1 MPSNNTT
8 TIKKNDPRD
17 LRLVTAGQGISM
29 VGTAISDLAI
39 PIMAVDLLGANSFDT
54 GLLGAAT
61 TVGYLVF
68 GLQAGVWIDRL
79 PRRQFLLAADVARA
93 LLILAIPILYAL
105 NLLTLPLLIALQIG
119 IGSASIFFNLAW
131 PAYLPRLAT
140 GDILLKL
147 NARLALLGE
156 ISGFLGPGIAGLLIG
171 IFKAPFALVADAF
184 TFVISYFSLAAIKT
198 PEPPRAARS
207 GLTVTQELRD
217 GIRAVWQRPT
227 LRLIT
232 LEAIN
237 GNIAFSIMIG
247 QSVIYQRLDLGFE
260 PALIGAIASIGFLG
274 GAIGS
279 ILAPRAVKR
288 IGFGRLLFWDAV
300 LFGVVELLLPLAGI
314 APRAFAFP
322 LVAINYFFGG
332 FLLLL
337 YIVPATA
344 FRQQVVPDRLLG
356 RVMAVNRVATWG
368 FGATLGFVLGGIIAE
383 ATSRPVALLVSSA
396 LQITAPLIMFGFGS
410 FRSLRTIEE
419 AVALDNRKHVR

>member
-1 MPSNNTT
+1 MPSTVVAINKNN
-8 TIKKNDPRD
+8 PRD
-17 LRLVTAGQGISM
+17 LQLVTAGQGVSM

-39 PIMAVDLLGANSFDT
+39 PIMAVDLLGANSFGT
-54 GLLGAAT
+54 GILGAAT
-61 TVGYLVF
+61 TVGYLAI

-79 PRRQFLLAADVARA
+79 PRRQFLLAADVVRA
-93 LLILAIPILYAL
+93 LLLLAIPALFAL
-105 NLLTLPLLIALQIG
+105 NLLTLPLLIVIQLG
-119 IGSASIFFNLAW
+119 IGTASIFFNLAW

-156 ISGFLGPGIAGLLIG
+156 ISGFLGPGIAGALIG
-171 IFKAPFALVADAF
+171 LVKAPFALVADAF
-184 TFVISYFSLAAIKT
+184 TFMVSYLSLAAIKT
-198 PEPPRAARS
+198 PEPPRATHS

-217 GIRAVWQRPT
+217 GLRAVWQRPT

-232 LEAIN
+232 LEAVN
-237 GNIAFSIMIG
+237 GNVAFSIMIG

-300 LFGVVELLLPLAGI
+300 LFGLIELLLPLAGI

-337 YIVPATA
+337 YVVPATA

-368 FGATLGFVLGGIIAE
+368 FGATLGFVIGGIIAE
-383 ATSRPVALLVSSA
+383 ATSRPTALFVSAILQTAVPLV
-396 LQITAPLIMFGFGS
+396 MFGFGS

-419 AVALDNRKHVR
+419 AVALDNRKHAR

>member
-1 MPSNNTT
+1 MRATT
-8 TIKKNDPRD
+8 SAIKKNNPRD

-54 GLLGAAT
+54 GILGAAT
-61 TVGYLVF
+61 TVGYVVF

-79 PRRQFLLAADVARA
+79 PRRQFLLAADVVRA
-93 LLILAIPILYAL
+93 LLILAIPLLYAL
-105 NLLTLPLLIALQIG
+105 NVLTLPLLIALQIG

-171 IFKAPFALVADAF
+171 LFKAPFALVADAF

-383 ATSRPVALLVSSA
+383 ATSRPVALLVSA
-396 LQITAPLIMFGFGS
+396 VLQTTAPLIMFGFGT
-410 FRSLRTIEE
+410 FRSLRTIKE
-419 AVALDNRKHVR
+419 AVALDNRKHAH

>member
-1 MPSNNTT
+1 MPSTVVAINKNN
-8 TIKKNDPRD
+8 PRD
-17 LRLVTAGQGISM
+17 LQLVTAGQGVSM

-39 PIMAVDLLGANSFDT
+39 PIMAVDLLGANSFGT
-54 GLLGAAT
+54 GILGAAT
-61 TVGYLVF
+61 TVGYLAI

-79 PRRQFLLAADVARA
+79 PRRQFLLAADVVRA
-93 LLILAIPILYAL
+93 LLLLAIPALFAL
-105 NLLTLPLLIALQIG
+105 NLLTLPLLIAIQLG
-119 IGSASIFFNLAW
+119 IGTASIFFNLAW

-156 ISGFLGPGIAGLLIG
+156 ISGFLGPGIAGALIG
-171 IFKAPFALVADAF
+171 LVKAPFALVADAF
-184 TFVISYFSLAAIKT
+184 TFVVSYLSLAAIKT
-198 PEPPRAARS
+198 PEPPRATHS

-217 GIRAVWQRPT
+217 A

-232 LEAIN
+232 LEAVN
-237 GNIAFSIMIG
+237 GNVAFSIMIG

-300 LFGVVELLLPLAGI
+300 LFGLIELLLPLAGI

-337 YIVPATA
+337 YVVPATA

-368 FGATLGFVLGGIIAE
+368 FGATLGFVIGGIIAE
-383 ATSRPVALLVSSA
+383 ATSRPTALFVSAILQTAVPLV
-396 LQITAPLIMFGFGS
+396 MFGFGS

-419 AVALDNRKHVR
+419 AVALDNRKHAR

>member
-1 MPSNNTT
+1 MRAT
-8 TIKKNDPRD
+8 TITKNNPRD
-17 LRLVTAGQGISM
+17 LRLVTVGQGVSM

-39 PIMAVDLLGANSFDT
+39 PIMAVDLLGANSFGT
-54 GLLGAAT
+54 GILGAAT
-61 TVGYLVF
+61 TVGYLAI

-79 PRRQFLLAADVARA
+79 PRRQFLLAADVVRA
-93 LLILAIPILYAL
+93 LLLLAIPALFAL
-105 NLLTLPLLIALQIG
+105 NLLTLPLLIVIQLG
-119 IGSASIFFNLAW
+119 IGTASIFFNLAW

-156 ISGFLGPGIAGLLIG
+156 ISGFLGPGIAGALIG
-171 IFKAPFALVADAF
+171 IVKAPFALVADAF

-198 PEPPRAARS
+198 PEPPRAAHS

-217 GIRAVWQRPT
+217 GVRAVWQRPT

-232 LEAIN
+232 LEAVN
-237 GNIAFSIMIG
+237 GNVAFSIMIG

-260 PALIGAIASIGFLG
+260 PALIGVIASIGFLG

-300 LFGVVELLLPLAGI
+300 LFGVIELLLPLAGV

-368 FGATLGFVLGGIIAE
+368 FGATIGFVVGGIIAE
-383 ATSRPVALLVSSA
+383 ATSRPIVLLVSA
-396 LQITAPLIMFGFGS
+396 ILQTAVPLVMFGFGS
-410 FRSLRTIEE
+410 FRSIRTIEE
-419 AVALDNRKHVR
+419 AVALDNRKHAH

>member
-39 PIMAVDLLGANSFDT
+39 PIMAVDLLGANSFGT

-79 PRRQFLLAADVARA
+79 PRRQFLLAADVVRA
-93 LLILAIPILYAL
+93 LLILAIPLLYAL
-105 NLLTLPLLIALQIG
+105 NVLTLPLLIALQIG

-156 ISGFLGPGIAGLLIG
+156 ISGFLGPGIAGALIG
-171 IFKAPFALVADAF
+171 LVKAPFALVADAF
-184 TFVISYFSLAAIKT
+184 TFVVSYASLAAIKT
-198 PEPPRAARS
+198 PEPPRAKHS

-217 GIRAVWQRPT
+217 GLRAVWQRPT

-247 QSVIYQRLDLGFE
+247 QSVIFQRLDLGFE
-260 PALIGAIASIGFLG
+260 PALIGAISSIGFAG

-279 ILAPRAVKR
+279 LLAPRALKR
-288 IGFGRLLFWDAV
+288 VGFGRLLFLVAV
-300 LFGVVELLLPLAGI
+300 LFGCIEFLQPLA
-314 APRAFAFP
+314 AVVPREFAFP
-322 LVAINYFFGG
+322 LVATNFFLGG

-337 YIVPATA
+337 YVVPATA

-356 RVMAVNRVATWG
+356 RVMSVNRVATWG
-368 FGATLGFVLGGIIAE
+368 FGATFGFFIGGVIAE
-383 ATSRPVALLVSSA
+383 ATSRPVALLVSA
-396 LQITAPLIMFGFGS
+396 VIQTTVPLLMFGFGS
-410 FRSLRTIEE
+410 FRSIKSIEE
-419 AVALDNRKHVR
+419 AVALDNKKHAH

>member
-1 MPSNNTT
+1 MARAT
-8 TIKKNDPRD
+8 TITKNNPRD
-17 LRLVTAGQGISM
+17 LRLVTVGQGVSM

-39 PIMAVDLLGANSFDT
+39 PIMAVDLLGANSFGT
-54 GLLGAAT
+54 GILGAAT
-61 TVGYLVF
+61 TVGYLAI

-79 PRRQFLLAADVARA
+79 PRRQFLLAADVVRA
-93 LLILAIPILYAL
+93 LLLLAIPALFAL
-105 NLLTLPLLIALQIG
+105 NLLTLPLLIVIQLG
-119 IGSASIFFNLAW
+119 IGTASIFFNLAW

-156 ISGFLGPGIAGLLIG
+156 ISGFLGPGIAGALIG
-171 IFKAPFALVADAF
+171 IVKAPFALVADAF

-198 PEPPRAARS
+198 PEPPRAAHS
-207 GLTVTQELRD
+207 GLTVTQEVRD
-217 GIRAVWQRPT
+217 GVRAVWQRPT

-232 LEAIN
+232 LEAVN
-237 GNIAFSIMIG
+237 GNVAFSIMIG

-300 LFGVVELLLPLAGI
+300 LFGVIELLLPLAGV

-368 FGATLGFVLGGIIAE
+368 FGATIGFVVGGIIAE
-383 ATSRPVALLVSSA
+383 ATSRPIALLVSA
-396 LQITAPLIMFGFGS
+396 ILQTAVPLVMFGFGS
-410 FRSLRTIEE
+410 FRSIRTIEE
-419 AVALDNRKHVR
+419 AVALDNRKHAH